1 MKRIFLT
8 MLCLLNVFMSG
19 MAYAEKADATK
30 ATDIAADQMTYDD
43 VKQINTFTGNVVL
56 TRGSLLM
63 KAARVVVTQDR
74 SGYQSAT
81 MYAAPGAMATFR
93 QKRDGAPD
101 LWVEGQAERIEY
113 DGRAELVKLFSK
125 AKLRRLENIRPTDE
139 VEGDFISYDTRA
151 EFISV
156 NNNVPG
162 AKPGSGRIKAVIQ
175 PRVDARTE
183 TRIEAKPE
191 ARPEAKPESKPET
204 KSEAKPEPKA
214 L

>member
-1 MKRIFLT
+1 MKRLFLT
-8 MLCLLNVFMSG
+8 SLCLLNIFISAL
-19 MAYAEKADATK
+19 AYAEKADAGK

-81 MYAAPGAMATFR
+81 MYAAPGMLATFR
-93 QKRDGAPD
+93 QKRDGGPD

-125 AKLRRLENIRPTDE
+125 AKLRRLEGTRATDE

-162 AKPGSGRIKAVIQ
+162 AKPGTGRIKAVIQ
-175 PRVDARTE
+175 PRV
-183 TRIEAKPE
+183 EAKPE
-191 ARPEAKPESKPET
+191 AKSEAKP
-204 KSEAKPEPKA
+204 EAKPEPKA
-214 L
+214 P